1 VAFELDRIYLGDC
14 RELMREIPDQSVDL
28 VLTDPTAVAC
38 INTGRRFIGFE
49 LFPECYDMAV
59 ARIRDAQE
67 QARLFPFPE
76 EGSA

>member
-1 VAFELDRIYLGDC
+1 MTYTKPGEVVLDPFIG
-14 RELMREIPDQSVDL
+14 SGS
-28 VLTDPTAVAC
+28 TAVAC